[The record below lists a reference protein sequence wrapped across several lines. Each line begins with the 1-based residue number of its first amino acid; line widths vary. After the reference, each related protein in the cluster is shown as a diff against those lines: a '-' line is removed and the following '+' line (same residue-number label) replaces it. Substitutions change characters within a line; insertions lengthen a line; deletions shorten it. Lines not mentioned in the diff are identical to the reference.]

1 MAAHSLYLCKT
12 KIATQVVLCSTVIS
26 FLKTK
31 TKMYPFCSY
40 KTSSAEQKGEI
51 AVGYDWLLRLDLQV
65 LTEGTLSDP
74 T

>member
-1 MAAHSLYLCKT
+1 
-12 KIATQVVLCSTVIS
+12 
-26 FLKTK
+26 
-31 TKMYPFCSY
+31 MYPFCSY